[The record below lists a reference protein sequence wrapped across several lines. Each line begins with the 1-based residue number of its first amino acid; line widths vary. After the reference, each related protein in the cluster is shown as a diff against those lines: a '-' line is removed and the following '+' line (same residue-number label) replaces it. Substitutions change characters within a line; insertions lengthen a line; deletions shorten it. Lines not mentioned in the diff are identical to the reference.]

1 MERFNVVSLIN
12 LKMLTYTL
20 IDWGFTVL
28 SLAATFLLGIYY
40 GAACLLGIA
49 ANLLYPI
56 LIEILHNLLS
66 RTN

>member
-1 MERFNVVSLIN
+1 
-12 LKMLTYTL
+12 MLTYTL